1 MSLEHSPAR
10 QARSSAAAVDC
21 TAPSMVAAAFTVDQF
36 CAAHQI
42 SRALLYKL
50 WEQKLGPR
58 RFCAG
63 SKVLISFEAAADWR
77 RERERAAEEEAA

>member
-10 QARSSAAAVDC
+10 QARGSVSVDC
-21 TAPSMVAAAFTVDQF
+21 TTPCTGAAAFTVDQF

-77 RERERAAEEEAA
+77 RERERAAEEEAAA